1 MKSSQ
6 DMFKNRE
13 ERKEETRKP
22 QLECD
27 PQLVRH
33 LQKTRAPNVILDDAE
48 LRMEWGLRA
57 RSLHNGDKISFM
69 QALVSLQTKCI
80 ELKMMEEEFA
90 IISTK
95 KKKAILDLDSKTC
108 DIESKTKQNN
118 NLELCAIAKKE
129 GAIAEKDI
137 ILIRKDIANA
147 EKASVLTR
155 IKIELDF
162 VKRKCDAELEKLTKK
177 PRPTSNKLTL
187 PILKRLIKHRH
198 PNVLITH
205 KMHFV

>member
-1 MKSSQ
+1 MNGMKSSQ
-6 DMFKNRE
+6 DMFKICE

-95 KKKAILDLDSKTC
+95 KKK
-108 DIESKTKQNN
+108 Q
-118 NLELCAIAKKE
+118 
-129 GAIAEKDI
+129 
-137 ILIRKDIANA
+137 
-147 EKASVLTR
+147 
-155 IKIELDF
+155 F
-162 VKRKCDAELEKLTKK
+162 
-177 PRPTSNKLTL
+177 
-187 PILKRLIKHRH
+187 
-198 PNVLITH
+198 
-205 KMHFV
+205 